1 MDIRALWEKGR
12 AVMRE
17 IFGLEQTPEVI
28 ELKREVLRE
37 AVGLFPRGK
46 WHSANPKDK
55 ETPWYVSVADGQ
67 AAGKVDVGTYV
78 WVSKSRSAF
87 QLVEVLK
94 AEGTHTDKE
103 GLKRSLFSV
112 RIVSEI

>member
-1 MDIRALWEKGR
+1 MDIKAIWEKVK
-12 AVMRE
+12 AVALE
-17 IFGLEQTPEVI
+17 ILGLPETPEVTL
-28 ELKREVLRE
+28 LKRDTLRE
-37 AVGLFPRGK
+37 AVGLFPKGK

-55 ETPWYVSVADGQ
+55 ETPWFVSVADGQ
-67 AAGKVDVGTYV
+67 ATGKVDVGSLV

-94 AEGTHTDKE
+94 AEGNHTDKE